1 MTSRSPR
8 PARTAAVLSLAS
20 ILLIAGASTASPVS
34 TDGTITPLTPGV
46 AAPAFSLP
54 DAGGKAMTLAEA
66 TAGAKLV
73 IVDFW
78 STKCPVSRAYEG
90 RLKAIAEDYASKGVK
105 VVAVMSNQTES
116 ASDVKAY
123 LAETPLPYPVLID
136 AGSKIADLYGG
147 QTTPHVFVVDPSG
160 KIRYT
165 GGIDDGAKAPD
176 TPKPLLRDALDAL
189 LAGKEPVTAATRNFG
204 CSIKRRV

>member
-1 MTSRSPR
+1 MTPTI
-8 PARTAAVLSLAS
+8 PHPTCAAAAASLAA
-20 ILLIAGASTASPVS
+20 LLLLAGGAAAAPVNAE
-34 TDGTITPLTPGV
+34 GTIIPLPPGV
-46 AAPAFSLP
+46 TAPAFSLP
-54 DAGGKAMTLAEA
+54 DFAGKPMTLAEA
-66 TAGAKLV
+66 TSGAKLV

-90 RLKAIAEDYASKGVK
+90 RLKAIAEEYAPKGVK
-105 VVAVMSNQTES
+105 VIAVMSNQTES

-165 GGIDDGAKAPD
+165 GGIDDGAKSPE
-176 TPKPLLRDALDAL
+176 TPKPLLREALDAL
-189 LAGKEPVTAATRNFG
+189 LTGREPESTLTRNFG
-204 CSIKRRV
+204 CSIKRRA